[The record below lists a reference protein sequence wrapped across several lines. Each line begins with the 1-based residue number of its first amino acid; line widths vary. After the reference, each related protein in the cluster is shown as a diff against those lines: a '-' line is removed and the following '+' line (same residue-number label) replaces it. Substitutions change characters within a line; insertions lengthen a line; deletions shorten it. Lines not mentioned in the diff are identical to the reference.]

1 MERIYLTS
9 NTKITIGF
17 RNSNVY
23 GNAGINIYFTSYSI
37 RNNKIILVAALMSRN
52 EEDIKNEEAF
62 LSDLLKVNS
71 VSLNNNELTI
81 KTYKNKELVFKEIAL
96 TIILYA

>member
-1 MERIYLTS
+1 M
-9 NTKITIGF
+9 
-17 RNSNVY
+17 
-23 GNAGINIYFTSYSI
+23 NIYFTSYSI

>member
-1 MERIYLTS
+1 
-9 NTKITIGF
+9 
-17 RNSNVY
+17 
-23 GNAGINIYFTSYSI
+23 
-37 RNNKIILVAALMSRN
+37 MSRN

-81 KTYKNKELVFKEIAL
+81 KKYKNKELVFKEIAL

>member
-1 MERIYLTS
+1 
-9 NTKITIGF
+9 
-17 RNSNVY
+17 
-23 GNAGINIYFTSYSI
+23 
-37 RNNKIILVAALMSRN
+37 MSRN

-81 KTYKNKELVFKEIAL
+81 KTYKNKELVFKERAL
-96 TIILYA
+96 TIILYHKNF

>member
-1 MERIYLTS
+1 M
-9 NTKITIGF
+9 
-17 RNSNVY
+17 
-23 GNAGINIYFTSYSI
+23 YFTSYSI